1 MLKVRLVPPKK
12 KKKKESRAY
21 IYINILAKQIKNCIF
36 WVKIGSIM
44 KNEIICLTHLV
55 TQSILFYVPLTVIY
69 CILNFD

>member
-21 IYINILAKQIKNCIF
+21 IYINILAKQIKNYIF
-36 WVKIGSIM
+36 RVKIGSIM
-44 KNEIICLTHLV
+44 KNKIIRLTHLV
-55 TQSILFYVPLTVIY
+55 TQSILFSVPLTVIY